1 MYINQVEVLMRIAT
15 CVFLDFRSVL
25 NQALAAILC
34 AGIESSECKQRR
46 VKDFHAWI
54 TDIKHDLPPYPASR
68 CSVLLIITA
77 IVTAITSHNRFKGKG
92 IVLTTTMGII
102 YAASLFVQLRVLRKT
117 VKTKLPIEVYY
128 ASVPEAPAVIMET
141 FRSTFPD
148 VKFINIYSLAEVA
161 QGSFSNC
168 AGFFGSVLL
177 NCDLNRRQTEW
188 LPAEALWAHVLV
200 V

>member
-1 MYINQVEVLMRIAT
+1 MRIAT
-15 CVFLDFRSVL
+15 CVFLDFRGVL

-141 FRSTFPD
+141 FRGMFPD
-148 VKFINIYSLAEVA
+148 VKFIDIDTVAETA
-161 QGSFSNC
+161 QGWLLLL
-168 AGFFGSVLL
+168 AFFDMS
-177 NCDLNRRQTEW
+177 E
-188 LPAEALWAHVLV
+188 LWNLSS
-200 V
+200 